1 MSEHID
7 LSPAA
12 GINLDQYFGL
22 WAVEDMRFMQ
32 QFNRVA
38 NMNLGLHVGS
48 KPEVQQAATSVQRSD
63 DRAVAVISISGVMT
77 KQGSSL
83 SDAGSTVAIRRAV
96 RNAASDPGI
105 SAIVLK
111 IDTPGGSVAG
121 TADLAAE
128 VAAANQKKP
137 VYTYVEDLMASAGYW
152 VGSQTRKIY
161 ANNGTAQ
168 IGSIGTYVGTYDYSA
183 MAEKQGIKAVVVKS
197 GKVKGAGFPGTE
209 ITEEQVAVWQEI
221 VDKTQAQFSQ
231 AVADGRGIPLS
242 KVTELATG
250 QVYMADDALSH
261 GLIDAIG
268 SFDDMLADL
277 QTEIK
282 AGQKGRKGSVMT
294 TENKV
299 AATIQEIEAAC
310 PKADEKFVLDA
321 LKKGLTV
328 EEAKSN
334 YIDNLQAQVE
344 MREQEA
350 QQEREKAAEAAKNA
364 KKPGVDASL
373 EPGKG
378 KASEAYSGSFEEL
391 VSEQIDKGKSRA
403 QAVAYAAKR
412 DPEGHKEYLL
422 AFNSGRR
429 SQELIHDRFDQNA

>member
-1 MSEHID
+1 M
-7 LSPAA
+7 
-12 GINLDQYFGL
+12 
-22 WAVEDMRFMQ
+22 
-32 QFNRVA
+32 
-38 NMNLGLHVGS
+38 
-48 KPEVQQAATSVQRSD
+48 
-63 DRAVAVISISGVMT
+63 
-77 KQGSSL
+77 
-83 SDAGSTVAIRRAV
+83 
-96 RNAASDPGI
+96 
-105 SAIVLK
+105 
-111 IDTPGGSVAG
+111 
-121 TADLAAE
+121 
-128 VAAANQKKP
+128 
-137 VYTYVEDLMASAGYW
+137 
-152 VGSQTRKIY
+152 
-161 ANNGTAQ
+161 
-168 IGSIGTYVGTYDYSA
+168 
-183 MAEKQGIKAVVVKS
+183 
-197 GKVKGAGFPGTE
+197 
-209 ITEEQVAVWQEI
+209 AVWQEI

-321 LKKGLTV
+321 LKKELTV

-350 QQEREKAAEAAKNA
+350 QQEREKAAEAAKSA

-373 EPGKG
+373 ETGKG
-378 KASEAYSGSFEEL
+378 KASEPYSSSFEDL
-391 VSEQIDKGKSRA
+391 VSEQLDKGKTRA

-412 DPEGHKEYLL
+412 DPEGHKE
-422 AFNSGRR
+422 F
-429 SQELIHDRFDQNA
+429 LIEHNPKRKSREQIEDRFSEIL